1 MKYKEIYGR
10 YFGYFLIIISILWVI
25 VGKTINL
32 KEEDLLFGFYSILC
46 FYLIFMTILNVFM
59 LIKAH
64 KEFQEKDF

>member
-10 YFGYFLIIISILWVI
+10 YFGYILIIISILWVI
-25 VGKTINL
+25 IGKTINL